1 MMKRLLNNPW
11 FYFALSLIHQIIVF
25 LPGEIPQ
32 LFPDSGSYFSAN
44 PQRTPIYP
52 WILSTLNNNQLTACV
67 QIFMFALA
75 AAAFHVICRMV
86 IERISLPKFKEEFIW
101 IGSLYFATNFE
112 LIQFSPTI
120 LTESFGISFF
130 VLYFFSILKWQRDSS
145 KVYYVL
151 SFLIFPV
158 LLFLLRPSF
167 ILVPAAISFF
177 FVLKYLFE
185 KKSRLFVAT
194 ALCLVA
200 YLGSTQVYAYWNRT
214 RLGHVGISDI
224 LQHQIFANYM
234 ARGVLMEEA
243 FKPEASTGLRAF
255 GDAYA
260 ITKQDPALK
269 DSQYSLFEKWQ
280 EMNPGKELYT
290 ELVPVNKEL
299 LAKRPFAYLTASL
312 RNLSSLIDG
321 RASFNYYPEIKTRGV
336 ISQIYFGIQFVV
348 DNLFFLFWFTALG
361 FYLWTFRTRELFGIE
376 NLIFVTVATQF
387 LTIAFLGYSELRRQ
401 SIGVASIQMLFVL
414 VMWVYLLKRR
424 WEKSA

>member
-151 SFLIFPV
+151 SCFNLPG
-158 LLFLLRPSF
+158 LALF
-167 ILVPAAISFF
+167 
-177 FVLKYLFE
+177 
-185 KKSRLFVAT
+185 T
-194 ALCLVA
+194 APEF
-200 YLGSTQVYAYWNRT
+200 YLGA
-214 RLGHVGISDI
+214 G
-224 LQHQIFANYM
+224 
-234 ARGVLMEEA
+234 
-243 FKPEASTGLRAF
+243 
-255 GDAYA
+255 GDFVFLCA
-260 ITKQDPALK
+260 
-269 DSQYSLFEKWQ
+269 E
-280 EMNPGKELYT
+280 
-290 ELVPVNKEL
+290 V
-299 LAKRPFAYLTASL
+299 
-312 RNLSSLIDG
+312 
-321 RASFNYYPEIKTRGV
+321 SF
-336 ISQIYFGIQFVV
+336 
-348 DNLFFLFWFTALG
+348 
-361 FYLWTFRTRELFGIE
+361 
-376 NLIFVTVATQF
+376 
-387 LTIAFLGYSELRRQ
+387 
-401 SIGVASIQMLFVL
+401 
-414 VMWVYLLKRR
+414 
-424 WEKSA
+424 